1 MTDTTTQKPSTGR
14 ESILLYLA
22 HFIRVGGLNDRE
34 EDTDLF
40 GNPVYLMTPWRIE
53 VKAATWTFNQ
63 YSVRHMGSSL
73 KRRWRQV
80 RNQDGRLLSKIGTD
94 IEARVPDADNYAEL
108 SSYNRVWEITVN
120 LDEFEEGI
128 QEHYPFNAYPF

>member
-1 MTDTTTQKPSTGR
+1 MTDTTQKPSTGR
-14 ESILLYLA
+14 EAILLYLA

-63 YSVRHMGSSL
+63 YGVRHMGSSL

-80 RNQDGRLLSKIGTD
+80 RRGQL
-94 IEARVPDADNYAEL
+94 
-108 SSYNRVWEITVN
+108 VN
-120 LDEFEEGI
+120 LNSVIPTEPK
-128 QEHYPFNAYPF
+128 HLSACSA